1 MPDALT
7 LPILLLAALGTPAMR
22 AASAPAPRPAEEA
35 PYVVV
40 DFSLRSGSYRVAGDA
55 VLLSQRFTPGT
66 SLDFVI
72 AAAALEAGHL
82 TSDMELPTREGA
94 MRLAEALR
102 QPNDEY
108 FTQVLKRSGY
118 EPVRKLLMQG
128 RYTPGIPDAVASFAE
143 LARGEPLRVT
153 VFEQNLFLQAFVR
166 RDLPLDEE
174 HCASLEKHLAV
185 SAVKPSWGQSGVGEI
200 ASERWRYVSWFT
212 GAAQLK
218 DGTHVIT
225 VATLSSKPA
234 PLALDGFRRYLGT
247 HR

>member
-1 MPDALT
+1 MPNALL
-7 LPILLLAALGTPAMR
+7 LPALLLAALG
-22 AASAPAPRPAEEA
+22 ASASRPAPAAPPRPAAET
-35 PYVVV
+35 PSVVV
-40 DFSLRSGSYRVAGDA
+40 DYSIRSGSYRVAGDA
-55 VLLSQRFTPGT
+55 ALLSQRFTPGT
-66 SLDFVI
+66 SLDFII

-82 TSDMELPTREGA
+82 TSDMELPTREGT
-94 MRLAEALR
+94 MRLAQALR

-118 EPVRKLLMQG
+118 EPVRRLLLQG
-128 RYTPGIPDAVASFAE
+128 RYTPGIPDAVASFSE

-166 RDLPLDEE
+166 RDLPVEEE
-174 HCASLEKHLAV
+174 HCASLERHLAV
-185 SAVKPSWGQSGVGEI
+185 TATKPSWGQSGWGEI
-200 ASERWRYVSWFT
+200 SAEGWRYVSWFT
-212 GAAQLK
+212 GAAKLK

-234 PLALDGFRRYLGT
+234 PLALDDFRRYLDA